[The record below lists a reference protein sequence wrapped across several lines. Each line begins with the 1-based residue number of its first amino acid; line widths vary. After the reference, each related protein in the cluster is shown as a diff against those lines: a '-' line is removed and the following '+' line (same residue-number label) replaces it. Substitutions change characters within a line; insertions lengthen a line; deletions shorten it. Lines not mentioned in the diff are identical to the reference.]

1 VESYYAKT
9 IFKATVDLNK
19 KQLFRVEVVK
29 NGRIILINSFLDY
42 LEEDLLFL
50 YRLETRR
57 IRVTVVGGIVFRL
70 KFSTFSALNKQVS
83 FLILE

>member
-9 IFKATVDLNK
+9 IFKATVELNK
-19 KQLFRVEVVK
+19 KQLFWVEVVN